1 MDLMSILSSQ
11 MGSAIIGQIAGKYF
25 GGNSKMAQ
33 MAIGAALPMLI
44 GALARN
50 SSKQEGANS
59 LFSAVEKDHDG
70 SLLDDLSG
78 FLDGKH
84 SGQRSANGAGIL
96 KHLLGDRRGNI
107 ENAIS
112 QDIGA
117 DQASTS
123 GLLEAL
129 APMVL
134 GQLGREK
141 QQNNLDASGLA
152 QLLNQNRQEIERKQ
166 PAKKR
171 NLIMSLLDQ
180 DGDGKIDENIKRKG
194 LGILG
199 SLFRRR

>member
-1 MDLMSILSSQ
+1 MSILSSQ
-11 MGSAIIGQIAGKYF
+11 MGSAFIGQIAGKYF

-33 MAIGAALPMLI
+33 MAISAALPMLI

-50 SSKQEGANS
+50 SSKQEGANQ
-59 LFSAVEKDHDG
+59 LASALDNDHDG
-70 SLLDDLSG
+70 GILDDLTG
-78 FLDGKH
+78 FLGGNH
-84 SGQRSANGAGIL
+84 QNQRAANGAGIL
-96 KHLLGDRRGNI
+96 KHLLGDKRSNV

-112 QDIGA
+112 QNVGVDA
-117 DQASTS
+117 ASTG
-123 GLLEAL
+123 GLLETL
-129 APMVL
+129 APIVL

-141 QQNNLDASGLA
+141 RQNNLDANGLA

-166 PAKKR
+166 PAKQR
-171 NLIMSLLDQ
+171 NFIMNLLDQ